1 MDLQKEERQMEK
13 QIAWEENLDAA
24 KARAAK
30 EGKPV
35 FLDFFNPG

>member
-1 MDLQKEERQMEK
+1 M
-13 QIAWEENLDAA
+13 AA
-24 KARAAK
+24 KIEWESDFDKALERAER

>member
-1 MDLQKEERQMEK
+1 MATKIEWEIRYEKALER
-13 QIAWEENLDAA
+13 A
-24 KARAAK
+24 KN

>member
-1 MDLQKEERQMEK
+1 MTQVN
-13 QIAWEENLDAA
+13 WETEMGTGLDRA
-24 KARAAK
+24 KK

>member
-1 MDLQKEERQMEK
+1 MANKIEWETQYEKALERSG
-13 QIAWEENLDAA
+13 N
-24 KARAAK
+24 